1 MKYIFLHGLG
11 QGYQMWNP
19 VLSYL
24 GKNYDVESLD
34 LYEWFS
40 GKQISWLGLYSS
52 FEAYCNNVEEPI
64 VLCGLSLGGRS
75 YISDKSGSPSC
86 IEKTN
91 KE

>member
-40 GKQISWLGLYSS
+40 GKQIS
-52 FEAYCNNVEEPI
+52 
-64 VLCGLSLGGRS
+64 
-75 YISDKSGSPSC
+75 
-86 IEKTN
+86 
-91 KE
+91 